1 MNRRYVLA
9 AAVTLLLVA
18 VAAPSGA
25 FTISGKVVNGTTG
38 DKSPDVEVIVVNPS
52 GGMTQEKKVR
62 TVDGRFTVSDLEND
76 SPIFLVRVDYKGI
89 SFTESVR
96 PGEQQGD
103 VVVMIYEPTDSWE
116 DVRVSIPHLVAQR
129 DGSHLVIEQLYE
141 LNNVGNHAIAGD
153 EAAFRFRVPPENHGI
168 EELYVSALGM
178 PIERTP
184 EPTDDPGIYKLSYP
198 IRPGITRVG
207 LAYSVPYEDD
217 TFTITDELLFDVDE
231 IIVYGVDPDMKV
243 MANVDVVAEE
253 AAHEMVAYTMSSL
266 ERGTKVELTFT
277 GGSGR
282 SSIPSESQQASP
294 GAVTVVPNEMEDVSL
309 MMMVIVLLALLAFMG
324 IAVQGGG
331 DPLDQP
337 AKLRAYYEV
346 LLKRLARLDD
356 LRHAEAIPTDVY
368 RHRREEIKSQ
378 LAALMQRLR
387 ESEPDAHKR
396 YVGPS
401 TDAAPSKPGEEQ
413 RSAS

>member
-1 MNRRYVLA
+1 MRRLYVLA
-9 AAVTLLLVA
+9 AAAAVLVA
-18 VAAPSGA
+18 TAVPSGA
-25 FTISGKVVNGTTG
+25 FTISGKVINGTTG

-62 TVDGRFTVSDLEND
+62 AVDGRFTVSDLKDD

-96 PGEQQGD
+96 PGQQQGD
-103 VVVMIYEPTDSWE
+103 LVIMIYEPTDSWE
-116 DVRVSIPHLVAQR
+116 NVRVSIPHLVAQR

-141 LNNVGNHAIAGD
+141 LNNVGNHAIAPGD
-153 EAAFRFRVPPENHGI
+153 ASFRFRVPQENHGI

-184 EPTDDPGIYKLSYP
+184 EPTDEPGIYKLSYP

-207 LAYSVPYEDD
+207 LAYSVPYEND
-217 TFTITDELLFDVDE
+217 TFTITDELLYDIDE
-231 IIVYGVDPDMKV
+231 VIVYGVDPDMKV
-243 MANVDVVAEE
+243 MANVDVVVEE
-253 AAHEMVAYTMSSL
+253 AAHEMVSYTMPSL
-266 ERGTKVELTFT
+266 KQGTKLELTFT

-282 SSIPSESQQASP
+282 SSIPAAEAQATP
-294 GAVTVVPNEMEDVSL
+294 GSISVVPNEMEDVSL

-368 RHRREEIKSQ
+368 RHRREELKSQ

-387 ESEPDAHKR
+387 DSEPDAHKR

-401 TDAAPSKPGEEQ
+401 TDAAPTKPEEEQ